1 MADANCYNA
10 TWRVTPFLTSPVTT
24 GQVAD
29 IQGMMKHVFAILL
42 WVCYGQ
48 PAEAMSLRLLLL
60 LP

>member
-1 MADANCYNA
+1 M
-10 TWRVTPFLTSPVTT
+10 
-24 GQVAD
+24 GQAAE